1 MFFRPLALMTLAIL
15 PLMAFG
21 AQSEMEM
28 YFGADEA
35 TNEQVKAGSPGA
47 IVAEALSNIRTVASL
62 ALEEERAK
70 SYQDALEKE
79 NKAPIMSIVKKGSL
93 EVFEL
98 FRHMLLIVVFHRWD
112 VGTWPV
118 HVSPRTTSIL
128 NLAYKYIATVR
139 CGRQRFFSGG
149 DRG

>member
-1 MFFRPLALMTLAIL
+1 MFCRPVALMTLAIL

-35 TNEQVKAGSPGA
+35 DEQVKAGSPGA

-79 NKAPIMSIVKKGSL
+79 NKAPIMSIVKKGSH

-98 FRHMLLIVVFHRWD
+98 FRQCCLLFCFTG
-112 VGTWPV
+112 GT
-118 HVSPRTTSIL
+118 L
-128 NLAYKYIATVR
+128 GL
-139 CGRQRFFSGG
+139 GQFM
-149 DRG
+149 